1 MISHF
6 IAMQQCDYGACV
18 PKRIDGDG
26 LDKSINNWVEPWIC
40 AHLCSLVVA
49 FVYAALQKR

>member
-40 AHLCSLVVA
+40 AHVCSLVVA